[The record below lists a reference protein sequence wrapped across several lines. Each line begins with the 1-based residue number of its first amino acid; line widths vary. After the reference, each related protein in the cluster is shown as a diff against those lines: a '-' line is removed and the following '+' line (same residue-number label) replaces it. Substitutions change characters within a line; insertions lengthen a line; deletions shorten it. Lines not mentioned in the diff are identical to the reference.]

1 MIDLNPDLNLFP
13 TQVGIELGIF
23 FASYAVLNK
32 VLFKP
37 YLALVHARNAKS
49 TELKEKTAHQKTQ
62 ADKFQ
67 ADYDSFMKTQR
78 KDVSHWLEEEK
89 KKVADEERA
98 IIEEARNKVA
108 AELASSRK
116 AADDQLDI
124 AKKELVPLI
133 EEYSSKI
140 VAKLTGK
147 KVTISSSGIAAKK
160 EIEETL
166 S

>member
-1 MIDLNPDLNLFP
+1 VIDLNPDLNLFP

-23 FASYAVLNK
+23 FASYGVLNK

-49 TELKEKTAHQKTQ
+49 SELKEKSAQQKVQ

-67 ADYDSFMKTQR
+67 TEYEAFMKTQR
-78 KDVSHWLEEEK
+78 KDVSHWLDEEK

-98 IIEEARNKVA
+98 IIEEARNRVSK
-108 AELASSRK
+108 ELAASRK
-116 AADDQLDI
+116 AAEEQLDI
-124 AKKELVPLI
+124 ARKELLPLVGD
-133 EEYSSKI
+133 YSSKI

-147 KVTISSSGIAAKK
+147 KVTISSAGLTSKK
-160 EIEETL
+160 EVEETL
-166 S
+166 Q

>member
-23 FASYAVLNK
+23 FASYGVLNK

-49 TELKEKTAHQKTQ
+49 SELKEKSAQQKVQ

-67 ADYDSFMKTQR
+67 TEYEAFMKTQR
-78 KDVSHWLEEEK
+78 KDVSHWLDEEK

-98 IIEEARNKVA
+98 IIEEARNRVSK
-108 AELASSRK
+108 ELAASRK
-116 AADDQLDI
+116 AAEEQLDI
-124 AKKELVPLI
+124 ARKELLPLVGD
-133 EEYSSKI
+133 YSSKI

-147 KVTISSSGIAAKK
+147 KVTISSAGLTSKK
-160 EIEETL
+160 EVEETL
-166 S
+166 Q